1 MWYKQISKTLK
12 FTGLGIRSSN
22 FGANRSFFAK
32 KVSKWA
38 ICSKSEWFAHL
49 LIFWLETWAICSRS
63 LIPSERPE
71 QIACGRSFVLSNLS
85 DSLTSLRRN
94 EQIFCFLKNT
104 VKNVQ
109 KIWFKNFF
117 FEPIAYFL
125 WAKDKSDRFA
135 QKTDQFTHLSWV
147 TWANRSHSLI
157 CHERHLS
164 WAI

>member
-1 MWYKQISKTLK
+1 MLSLYMKYRWRNKLLFITFTHFPHHGKK
-12 FTGLGIRSSN
+12 FWAKKRRICYVHLDVNNSGLGIRSSN

-109 KIWFKNFF
+109 KIWLKKFF
-117 FEPIAYFL
+117 FL
-125 WAKDKSDRFA
+125 
-135 QKTDQFTHLSWV
+135 
-147 TWANRSHSLI
+147 ANRLFFVS
-157 CHERHLS
+157 ER
-164 WAI
+164 

>member
-1 MWYKQISKTLK
+1 MVCDINK
-12 FTGLGIRSSN
+12 FPRPSN
-22 FGANRSFFAK
+22 SQGWEFAHRILERIARFLPKKWANEQFAQ
-32 KVSKWA
+32 KVSD
-38 ICSKSEWFAHL
+38 S

-109 KIWFKNFF
+109 KIRLKIFF

-164 WAI
+164 WAN